1 MPGPWVDMLAA
12 ENQFLRAELRAGLT
26 FSRIALRSKQES
38 KVERN
43 RVNARKAYEALL
55 RFIPGTKLSE
65 ESAREI
71 NSEMAQ
77 LKADLRQL
85 GEDV

>member
-1 MPGPWVDMLAA
+1 
-12 ENQFLRAELRAGLT
+12 
-26 FSRIALRSKQES
+26 
-38 KVERN
+38 
-43 RVNARKAYEALL
+43 L

-85 GEDV
+85 GEEV